1 MLFVIGDYLAGASIG
16 VVTAAGIRA
25 LVWPG
30 MDMVVAM
37 LAGTLLGTAAHV
49 VVLVLLGPLVGFFHV
64 MAPGALVGMY
74 GGMLFGMRDSMQAV
88 TWSGVVAVAVA
99 VGILGAGYA
108 VGKIGSA
115 ALGAAA
121 EKPEL
126 LIRSL
131 LFVALAEG
139 LAVLGF
145 AIAMM
150 LIACLT
156 TALVTNSGRSAW
168 FLGCLVVVVYL
179 VFALTLYLLPPR
191 VS

>member
-1 MLFVIGDYLAGASIG
+1 MKNHS
-16 VVTAAGIRA
+16 T
-25 LVWPG
+25 
-30 MDMVVAM
+30 
-37 LAGTLLGTAAHV
+37 
-49 VVLVLLGPLVGFFHV
+49 VLVGSASRCWDCCWPRRPWPPRL
-64 MAPGALVGMY
+64 APPEQRLRRATFTEPSGWALAAA
-74 GGMLFGMRDSMQAV
+74 F
-88 TWSGVVAVAVA
+88 AVAVS
-99 VGILGAGYA
+99 ILGAGYA

-150 LIACLT
+150 LIQKM
-156 TALVTNSGRSAW
+156 
-168 FLGCLVVVVYL
+168 
-179 VFALTLYLLPPR
+179 
-191 VS
+191 